1 MCLHVSIFSS
11 HSGIIHWLIV
21 LPKTNIAPIKH
32 ALATLLT
39 KKRQRQRDE
48 EDPLVLASCWNE
60 VHFSGFLQEDLRVL
74 GWGRTWGP
82 TWATNQPCI
91 SNYHCQIS
99 LKEHWQDNRCNHLLV
114 SFLIVSQVWSFG
126 CSSNN
131 KSWFRE
137 HQCHNR
143 SRQKHL
149 VMYVKHNFLYRDWRI
164 LKGWELVKSW
174 SADLIQRWQMQV
186 SCIFYVWLS

>member
-1 MCLHVSIFSS
+1 MCFACFNFFITFRD
-11 HSGIIHWLIV
+11 HSLTYCHTQNKYSTH
-21 LPKTNIAPIKH
+21 KTCIRYPSDYE
-32 ALATLLT
+32 
-39 KKRQRQRDE
+39 RQRQRDE
-48 EDPLVLASCWNE
+48 EDPLVLASCCNE

-74 GWGRTWGP
+74 GWGRMWGP

-99 LKEHWQDNRCNHLLV
+99 LKEHSLDNQCNHLLV

-126 CSSNN
+126 CSLNN

-143 SRQKHL
+143 SHQKHL
-149 VMYVKHNFLYRDWRI
+149 VMYVKHNLLYRDWRI
-164 LKGWELVKSW
+164 LEG
-174 SADLIQRWQMQV
+174 
-186 SCIFYVWLS
+186 